1 MIMADVF
8 KILFPVVGTLMS
20 FVCFWLLYEAIFPA
34 AVERC
39 RVAYMRR
46 PIRAVLLGALIT
58 APTMFVGLS
67 LIGIANPVTKF
78 FGFTILCFLMLLG
91 ILGSAG
97 LSRLIGVR
105 LASIGDEH
113 QPWRRVLRGGI
124 VLSITFLFPV
134 VGWFLVLP
142 VTLVSGVGASVL
154 AWWSARGAA
163 RRPQPAGAG
172 LATA

>member
-1 MIMADVF
+1 MADVF

-20 FVCFWLLYEAIFPA
+20 FVCFWLLYEAIFPN

-39 RVAYMRR
+39 RAAYVRR
-46 PIRAVLLGALIT
+46 PISAVLLGALIT
-58 APTMFVGLS
+58 APTMTVGLT
-67 LIGIANPVTKF
+67 LINIANPVTKF
-78 FGFTILCFLMLLG
+78 IGFAMLCFLILIG

-105 LASIGDEH
+105 LASIGDER

-124 VLSITFLFPV
+124 ILSITFLFPV

-154 AWWSARGAA
+154 GWWSTRGWTQAS
-163 RRPQPAGAG
+163 QPSGAS
-172 LATA
+172 LASA

>member
-20 FVCFWLLYEAIFPA
+20 FVCFWLLYEAIFPN

-39 RVAYMRR
+39 RVAYVRR
-46 PIRAVLLGALIT
+46 PIVSILLGALIT
-58 APTMFVGLS
+58 TPVMLVGLS
-67 LIGIANPVTKF
+67 LIGIANPATKF
-78 FGFTILCFLMLLG
+78 VGFTILCFLMLLG

-105 LASIGDEH
+105 LTSIGDDR

-124 VLSITFLFPV
+124 ILSITFLFPV

-142 VTLVSGVGASVL
+142 VTLVSGVGASIL
-154 AWWSARGAA
+154 AWWSTRGWTQT
-163 RRPQPAGAG
+163 PQPSDVN
-172 LATA
+172 LARA